1 MARGLFRLD
10 MRNALPLPR
19 QYATTLCASGGQ
31 RSGKN
36 TESMRFNNKKA
47 RPVKPLE
54 QEKQEKHE
62 RFRKQELS

>member
-1 MARGLFRLD
+1 LRPSKRQWKPRL
-10 MRNALPLPR
+10 R
-19 QYATTLCASGGQ
+19 QAATTLCASGGQ

-36 TESMRFNNKKA
+36 TESMKFNNKKA

-62 RFRKQELS
+62 RFREQKLP